1 MSSSHPEHVFL
12 GVHHTAIVVVA
23 CTWPEFAVS
32 ILTSPI
38 VASQGHCL
46 VKLMQV
52 DMFENCGSIDACGRL
67 QVLALPQQVIF
78 STKVY
83 TSHIIGD
90 TLHRTYYGGWE
101 EDAGNCSRMDL

>member
-12 GVHHTAIVVVA
+12 GVHHIAIPVVA

-38 VASQGHCL
+38 VASQGQCL
-46 VKLMQV
+46 VKLMQI
-52 DMFENCGSIDACGRL
+52 DMFEDCGSIDACGRL
-67 QVLALPQQVIF
+67 QVLALLQQVIF

-83 TSHIIGD
+83 TSRIIGD
-90 TLHRTYYGGWE
+90 TFHRTYCGGWE